1 MPIKPH
7 SVFDP
12 AIIFPAIG
20 ESFRKLNPVAL
31 ARNPVIFVTEVGAVI
46 STILLVTGHRVNF
59 GFQLQIALWI
69 WLIVL
74 IANFA
79 EAMAEGRGK
88 AQAKALRGTQT
99 QTYGN
104 RLNCDGTMEK
114 VPAHQL
120 RKDDVVVVSAGE
132 LIPGDGEVI
141 EGAAT
146 VDESAITGESAPVIR
161 ESGSD
166 RSGVT
171 SGTKVLSD
179 QIKVQVSSKAG
190 KTFLD
195 RMIGL
200 VESVNRQKTPDEMAL
215 SILLSALT
223 LIFLIAVLSLK
234 AFGIASSLSLTIPV
248 LVALLVCLI
257 PTTMAGLLSAIGI
270 AGIDRLVRKNVL
282 ASSGRAV
289 EAAGDIDVLLLDKT
303 GTVTMGNRQATNF
316 FPVPGVTKEQ
326 LADAAQ
332 LASLADETPEGRSVV
347 ILAKKFGIRARQLS
361 EMPKVTFVPFTAQTR
376 MSGVDLDGLSYR
388 KGAAATIRVYVGGR
402 MPDSVEKDVKSIA
415 KSGGTPLVVASKDQV
430 LGTVHL
436 RDTVKGGLRRRFAR
450 FRAMG
455 IRTVMITGDSALT
468 ASAIALEAGVDD
480 YLAEA
485 GAEDK
490 LVRCKKEQLL
500 GHRVAMTGDG
510 TNDASALAQADVGV
524 AMNIGTQEAKAAGNM
539 VDLDSNPTKLIEI
552 VEIGKQLRVTR
563 EALTTFSVASDLAKY
578 FAILPA
584 ILVSAFPRV
593 APLNILFLKS
603 PQSAILSALIFN
615 AIILLA
621 LIPLALKG
629 INLRPL
635 SAAKILTW
643 NLFTYG
649 LGGVLLPFLGIKMI
663 DMIITTIGLV

>member
-1 MPIKPH
+1 VPIKPH

-31 ARNPVIFVTEVGAVI
+31 ARNPVIFVTEVVAVI
-46 STILLVTGHRVNF
+46 STILLVTGHSINF

-99 QTYGN
+99 QTCN

-316 FPVPGVTKEQ
+316 LPVPGVTKEQ

-332 LASLADETPEGRSVV
+332 LASLADETPEGH
-347 ILAKKFGIRARQLS
+347 
-361 EMPKVTFVPFTAQTR
+361 P
-376 MSGVDLDGLSYR
+376 
-388 KGAAATIRVYVGGR
+388 
-402 MPDSVEKDVKSIA
+402 
-415 KSGGTPLVVASKDQV
+415 
-430 LGTVHL
+430 
-436 RDTVKGGLRRRFAR
+436 
-450 FRAMG
+450 
-455 IRTVMITGDSALT
+455 
-468 ASAIALEAGVDD
+468 
-480 YLAEA
+480 
-485 GAEDK
+485 
-490 LVRCKKEQLL
+490 
-500 GHRVAMTGDG
+500 
-510 TNDASALAQADVGV
+510 
-524 AMNIGTQEAKAAGNM
+524 
-539 VDLDSNPTKLIEI
+539 
-552 VEIGKQLRVTR
+552 
-563 EALTTFSVASDLAKY
+563 
-578 FAILPA
+578 
-584 ILVSAFPRV
+584 
-593 APLNILFLKS
+593 
-603 PQSAILSALIFN
+603 
-615 AIILLA
+615 
-621 LIPLALKG
+621 
-629 INLRPL
+629 
-635 SAAKILTW
+635 
-643 NLFTYG
+643 
-649 LGGVLLPFLGIKMI
+649 
-663 DMIITTIGLV
+663 